1 MTATPSRRQVLA
13 AAAVV
18 PLAACTEATPPPVNP
33 DDALRDAA
41 VARERGL
48 LAAYDA
54 LLATTPALTAKLAGV
69 RAEHEAHLAALGG
82 GTASP
87 VTSRSASPSA
97 STTVMTLAQVAA
109 LERAAAAGHAADA
122 LTASRVL
129 APVLASLS
137 ASESSH
143 VVALA

>member
-18 PLAACTEATPPPVNP
+18 PIAACTDPAPPPPVNP
-33 DDALRDAA
+33 DDAPRAAA
-41 VARERGL
+41 VRREQDL

-54 LLATTPALTAKLAGV
+54 LLGATPSLTAKLAGV
-69 RAEHEAHLAALGG
+69 RAEHSAHLAALG
-82 GTASP
+82 AAPASQSPSPAVSSP
-87 VTSRSASPSA
+87 VTLTKLVAMERG
-97 STTVMTLAQVAA
+97 VAA
-109 LERAAAAGHAADA
+109 AHAADA
-122 LTASRVL
+122 LTTSRLL

-143 VVALA
+143 VVALS